1 MDSQS
6 VGYADIGIT
15 EIENKIRKEI
25 AQKSKAGEENQIE
38 SLKRLLS
45 MYESTDKLSIAKIQ
59 DYLRMNA
66 EEIKNLLKEADQNND
81 GYVSK

>member
-1 MDSQS
+1 
-6 VGYADIGIT
+6 
-15 EIENKIRKEI
+15 
-25 AQKSKAGEENQIE
+25 
-38 SLKRLLS
+38 